1 MVNYVEITQSFNNSL
16 IIKALYFLDMCLR
29 WLIRQA
35 FSNLITK
42 IINYSTCIAW
52 RDSCQFLVSCYYL
65 THLPFSKQDY
75 TANYSG
81 QMDNQEEQ
89 ESSIFIV
96 NFPSHGN
103 LNPSCCI

>member
-29 WLIRQA
+29 WLIRQT

-52 RDSCQFLVSCYYL
+52 RDSCQIVKHLVIILLICHLVSRI
-65 THLPFSKQDY
+65 TH
-75 TANYSG
+75 
-81 QMDNQEEQ
+81 
-89 ESSIFIV
+89 
-96 NFPSHGN
+96 
-103 LNPSCCI
+103 